1 MSTLY
6 PRTFKFGSTGIFS
19 WLAPEPIVT
28 DIGVTLTVGAYSTAM
43 GQYLADVNIVAGG
56 VNTDRTVLTAA
67 IAPAIGERG
76 VARGDGWLLTD
87 EGETFPVRVIRI
99 DGTSILL
106 ANPLPI
112 AAPLTG
118 PSVLQFAAWAGPIGP
133 GDVTAAVDYQG
144 TEWSTSYRTKLPNVL
159 TYSQGL
165 VKVVRVVWQ
174 SGLSDASFVSAFP
187 EFQNLGHRDA
197 SYQPQIDAMYAEL
210 ANRIDTDVNAY
221 TTTSGQRATVDD
233 VASQNA
239 GLQLVHG
246 YMVAAKVA
254 ATRGDLETFQH
265 YWTRAFGTES
275 SVDQRRKTGLY
286 ADAMRPIWV
295 DLDRDGIVDDGE
307 LEAVTGPGPGF
318 VSSGFSAVPRVP
330 VVRSR

>member
-6 PRTFKFGSTGIFS
+6 PRTFRLGASANFM
-19 WLAPEPIVT
+19 WEAPEPLDSIA
-28 DIGVTLTVGAYSTAM
+28 GVNLTIGAYSVAM
-43 GQYLADVNIVAGG
+43 AQPVADVSIIVGG
-56 VNTDRTVLTAA
+56 INTDRTVLTAA
-67 IAPAIGERG
+67 GAPVIPADFVKFGAAYL
-76 VARGDGWLLTD
+76 VTA
-87 EGETFPVRVIRI
+87 EGESFPIRVIRV
-99 DGTSILL
+99 DGTAILL
-106 ANPLPI
+106 AQPLPI

-118 PSVLQFAAWAGPIGP
+118 VSTLQFAAWYAPIGP
-133 GDVTAAVDYQG
+133 ANVTAAVDYSG
-144 TEWSTSYRTKLPNVL
+144 TEWSVAYTRVLPFDV
-159 TYSQGL
+159 TYAQGL

-174 SGLSDASFVSAFP
+174 SGLTDASFVAAFP

-210 ANRIDTDVNAY
+210 ANRIDTDVHAY
-221 TTTSGQRATVDD
+221 TTSDGQRATVDD

-295 DLDRDGIVDDGE
+295 DLDRDGIVDVGE
-307 LEAVTGPGPGF
+307 LEAVTGPGPGV
-318 VSSGFSAVPRVP
+318 VSAGFSSVPRVR
-330 VVRSR
+330 VVRAR